1 MEKKQRTDLR
11 NTDGAPLYFGLAA
24 SVLALLSTVLSSGI
38 SQAYAASIL
47 QKQGLSASYAG
58 ATTITSYIMLLID
71 PGIFLLLL
79 LLARKKPKRGTA
91 FCVIWIIVG
100 AVSLLSTVYNLINKA
115 AIAEMWELADAVLPG
130 GMTVVY
136 IMSSASAL
144 CMILGCVLLLRR
156 LRTPLPLPD
165 GEPMP
170 DEVPQ
175 P

>member
-11 NTDGAPLYFGLAA
+11 KTDGGPLYFGLAA
-24 SVLALLSTVLSSGI
+24 SILALLSTVMSAGI

-79 LLARKKPKRGTA
+79 LLAVKKPKRGTA
-91 FCVIWIIVG
+91 FCVVWIIMG
-100 AVSLLSTVYNLINKA
+100 AVSLLSSVYSLINRGA
-115 AIAEMWELADAVLPG
+115 AAELWELADAIMPG
-130 GMTVVY
+130 GMTIVY
-136 IMSSASAL
+136 IMSTASAL
-144 CMILGCVLLLRR
+144 CMVACCILLLKR
-156 LRTPLPLPD
+156 LHTPLPLPD
-165 GEPMP
+165 GEPMQ
-170 DEVPQ
+170 DEAAQ

>member
-24 SVLALLSTVLSSGI
+24 SILALLSTVMSSGI
-38 SQAYAASIL
+38 SQAYAASVL

-58 ATTITSYIMLLID
+58 MTTITSYIMLLID

-91 FCVIWIIVG
+91 FCVVWIIIG

-115 AIAEMWELADAVLPG
+115 ATAEMWELADAIMPG
-130 GMTVVY
+130 GMTIVY
-136 IMSSASAL
+136 IMSTASSL
-144 CMILGCVLLLRR
+144 CMVVCCILLLKR
-156 LRTPLPLPD
+156 LHTPLPLSD

>member
-1 MEKKQRTDLR
+1 MEKKERTDLR
-11 NTDGAPLYFGLAA
+11 KTDGAPLYFGLAA
-24 SVLALLSTVLSSGI
+24 SILALLSTVMSAGI

-79 LLARKKPKRGTA
+79 LLAVKKPKRGTA
-91 FCVIWIIVG
+91 FCVVWIIIG
-100 AVSLLSTVYNLINKA
+100 AVSILSTVYSLINRA
-115 AIAEMWELADAVLPG
+115 ATAELWELADAIMPG

-136 IMSSASAL
+136 LMSAASSI
-144 CMILGCVLLLRR
+144 CMVVCCVLLLKRV
-156 LRTPLPLPD
+156 RTPLPLP
-165 GEPMP
+165 GEEPQP
-170 DEVPQ
+170 DEVSQ